1 MVVAAT
7 PRSLAAPTAPMPA
20 AEDKVRVVPE
30 IFSLPIPS
38 AEVASVMEPAVA
50 VTLDAPDALTI

>member
-7 PRSLAAPTAPMPA
+7 SRSLAAPADPMPV
-20 AEDKVRVVPE
+20 AEDRVRVVPE

-38 AEVASVMEPAVA
+38 AEVTSVMEPAVA
-50 VTLDAPDALTI
+50 VTLEAPEAFTI